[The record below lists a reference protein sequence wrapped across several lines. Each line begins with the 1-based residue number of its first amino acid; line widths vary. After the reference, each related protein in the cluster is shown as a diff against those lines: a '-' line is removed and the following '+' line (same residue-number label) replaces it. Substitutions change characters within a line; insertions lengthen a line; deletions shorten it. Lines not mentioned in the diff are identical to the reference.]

1 MSETAESGSA
11 SASSS
16 PESTASVFSRISP
29 ATGAALADV
38 EATPPDGIA
47 AIVDR
52 ARVAQAEWSALP
64 IDKRIK
70 AISAVKNRILARAE
84 ATAKTVRDETGKP
97 EVEALLGE
105 VLASADVVSY
115 WAEIVADELE
125 PFEAEIDALSYPKKS
140 GLVHRDPRGTIA
152 VIMPW
157 NFPFALPLRTMIPAL
172 LAGNAVVF
180 KPSEM
185 TPRTGKLV
193 ADLFEGLVPVGLVGL
208 VQGGGDAGAR
218 LCAAEVDL
226 VVFTGSPV
234 SGRKVAHACADRL
247 IPCTLEL
254 GGKDAA
260 IVLEDA
266 DLDRAANGIVW
277 GAMMNAG
284 QNCGA
289 VERVYADKKILQA
302 LTDKIVAATRAL
314 RSFEDVGPLTT
325 EAQLATVQRHVEA
338 AKRAGAV
345 VHVGG
350 DAVGDP
356 SSKLGYR
363 PTVISLDADDNPLIA
378 DETFGPVLPIT
389 GVADADEAVRRANAS
404 RYGLTA
410 SVWTGDVRRGE
421 RLAKRLRAGV
431 VTINNHSFTG
441 ALPSA
446 PWGGV
451 GETGWGITGS
461 PLALEH
467 LTRPRFVC
475 VDRNR
480 AAREMWWYPYSDTL
494 KNIALAFARLR
505 GGAPSLGS
513 RVGALFA
520 LLGLL
525 PKRMG
530 ELKAATKAAAS
541 ATKAVAAPKAA
552 PAPKASATPKAAPDP
567 AAPKTE
573 D

>member
-1 MSETAESGSA
+1 MEAAEA
-11 SASSS
+11 TENATF
-16 PESTASVFSRISP
+16 STFSRTSP
-29 ATGAALADV
+29 ATGAALSDV
-38 EATPPDGIA
+38 EATPLDGIA
-47 AIVDR
+47 AIVAKAR
-52 ARVAQAEWSALP
+52 AAQAEWSALD
-64 IDKRIK
+64 IHKRIK

-84 ATAKTVRDETGKP
+84 ATAKVVHEETGKP

-105 VLASADVVSY
+105 ILASADVVTY
-115 WAEIVADELE
+115 WADIVADELE

-172 LAGNAVVF
+172 LAGNAIVF
-180 KPSEM
+180 KPSEV
-185 TPRTGKLV
+185 TPRSGKLV
-193 ADLFEGLVPVGLVGL
+193 ADLFEGLVPAGLVGL

-218 LCAAEVDL
+218 LCGADVDL
-226 VVFTGSPV
+226 VVFTGSPA

-289 VERVYADKKILQA
+289 VERVYADKKIVKE
-302 LTDKIVAATRAL
+302 LTEKVVAATRAL
-314 RSFEDVGPLTT
+314 RTFTDVGPLTT
-325 EAQLATVQRHVEA
+325 AAQLATVERHVEA
-338 AKRAGAV
+338 AKKGGAV

-350 DAVGDP
+350 ESAGD
-356 SSKLGYR
+356 SKSKLAYL
-363 PTVISLDADDNPLIA
+363 PTVVSLDADDNPLIA

-410 SVWTGDVRRGE
+410 SVWTGDVRYGE
-421 RLAKRLRAGV
+421 QLAKKLRAGV

-467 LTRPRFVC
+467 LTRPRFIC
-475 VDRNR
+475 IDRNR
-480 AAREMWWYPYSDTL
+480 ASREMWWYPYTDTL
-494 KNIALAFARLR
+494 KSIALAFARLR
-505 GGAPSLGS
+505 GGAPSIGS
-513 RVGALFA
+513 RIGALFA
-520 LLGLL
+520 LIGLL

-541 ATKAVAAPKAA
+541 GKKPEAA
-552 PAPKASATPKAAPDP
+552 PAKPKPKAS
-567 AAPKTE
+567 E